1 MQVVALM
8 GQLCSREMVRRVHVG
23 DVAIGGGAPIS
34 VQTMTNTPTADVEAT
49 LTQICDA
56 RAAGADIVRVAIP
69 DMDSAAA
76 LREIIPAAAMPVVA
90 DIHFDYRLAVAAAEA
105 GAHKLRIN
113 PGNIGDDTRL
123 RPVVEAALGHGIPIR
138 VGVNAGSLEK
148 ELLQRDGHPTPG
160 ALAESALRNADRV
173 REMGLEEVVV
183 SLKASDVLTTVEAN
197 RAFAERSDLPLHL
210 GITEAGIGRSG
221 IVHSSVGLGLM
232 LAGGIGDT
240 IRVSLT
246 GDIVEEVRVGRDVL
260 LALGLMSGPRLV
272 SCPTCGRCHVD
283 LHALAT
289 QVQTLLEGVASP
301 ITVAVMGCEVNGPGE
316 AKEADVGIAAG
327 RGRVALFKRGETVR
341 TVGISEA
348 LPALRELIEQVC
360 RSDADGA

>member
-1 MQVVALM
+1 MMSDPL
-8 GQLCSREMVRRVHVG
+8 RRRATRQVHVG
-23 DVAIGGGAPIS
+23 DAAIGGGAPVS
-34 VQTMTNTPTADVEAT
+34 VQTMTNTPTADAAAT
-49 LTQICDA
+49 LAQIHDA

-69 DMDSAAA
+69 DMAAA
-76 LREIIPAAAMPVVA
+76 SALPEVVAGAGMPVVA

-105 GAHKLRIN
+105 GADKLRIN
-113 PGNIGDDTRL
+113 PGNIGDDARL
-123 RPVVEAALGHGIPIR
+123 RPVVEAALERGIPIR

-148 ELLQRDGHPTPG
+148 DVLERHGHPTPA
-160 ALAESALRNADRV
+160 ALAESALHNVDRV
-173 REMGLEEVVV
+173 RHMGLDDIVV
-183 SLKASDVLTTVEAN
+183 SIKASHVLTTLEAN
-197 RAFAERSDLPLHL
+197 RVFAAQSDLPLHL

-232 LAGGIGDT
+232 LAAGIGDT

-246 GDIVEEVRVGRDVL
+246 GDIVQEVRTGRDIL
-260 LALGLMSGPRLV
+260 LALGLASGPRLV

-289 QVQTLLEGVASP
+289 QVEILLEKVTAP

-327 RGRVALFKRGETVR
+327 RGRVALFRHGKVVKTVS
-341 TVGISEA
+341 IAEA
-348 LPALRELIEQVC
+348 LDALGDLIEQVC
-360 RSDADGA
+360 EAGLDTQ

>member
-1 MQVVALM
+1 MSAFLPRRATRQV
-8 GQLCSREMVRRVHVG
+8 RVG
-23 DVAIGGGAPIS
+23 DAFIGGGAPVS
-34 VQTMTNTPTADVEAT
+34 VQTMTNTRTADAAAT
-49 LTQICDA
+49 LAQIHDA

-69 DMDSAAA
+69 DIEAAGA
-76 LREIIPAAAMPVVA
+76 LCEIVAGAGVPVVA

-123 RPVVEAALGHGIPIR
+123 RPVVQAALNRGIPIR

-148 ELLQRDGHPTPG
+148 EVLERHGHPTPA
-160 ALAESALRNADRV
+160 ALAESALHNVDRV
-173 REMGLEEVVV
+173 RDMGLNDIVV
-183 SLKASDVLTTVEAN
+183 SIKASDVRTTLEAN
-197 RAFAERSDLPLHL
+197 RAFSAQSDLPLHL

-221 IVHSSVGLGLM
+221 IVHSSVGLGLL
-232 LAGGIGDT
+232 LAAGIGDT

-246 GDIVEEVRVGRDVL
+246 GDIVQEVRTGRDIL
-260 LALGLMSGPRLV
+260 LALGLASGPRLV

-289 QVQTLLEGVASP
+289 QVQTLLEGVGAP

-327 RGRVALFKRGETVR
+327 RGRVALFRHGEVVR
-341 TVGISEA
+341 TVSITEA
-348 LPALRELIEQVC
+348 LEALGDLIEQVC
-360 RSDADGA
+360 EGNPDTQ